1 MQIGSFY
8 NKGVSRTSRG
18 YQFVFRVEN
27 NPQKLEIRLYH
38 KDSLLK
44 AVSVPNDYRCGNLF
58 SVILEPVT
66 KAADSYAYY
75 ADGEP
80 LLDPFAT
87 GVADLKEY
95 GKGHPKEGLR
105 YLLPSNLPKIR
116 PVKVA
121 VDYSDTVIYGLHV
134 RGFTK
139 GKGSGVKAK
148 GTFLGITEKLDYI
161 KKLGVTAIELM
172 PCYEFDELD
181 QHTTSPFIPLTDH
194 KLNFWGYKPGYYYA
208 PKATYAKK
216 ADARIEFAETV
227 DAVHAAGLEMLL
239 QFYFDGTVSETG
251 ILDIL
256 RYYVLTYRIDGF
268 HLIGEGIPLPLLAR
282 DDVLRGIKLI
292 TENTQQGPFPL
303 SADGCKSVAEFSRP
317 FMIDMRKY
325 LKGDENMLPALL
337 YHVRDHRDDHAVVHR
352 IAGYDGFTLLDL
364 VSYDRK
370 HNEANG
376 EDNHDGELSNF
387 SWNCGAEGDTRKRS
401 IHALRMRQMKNA
413 LSLVFFSQ
421 GAVYI
426 HSGDEFGQTQGGNNN
441 PYCQDNDVT
450 WLNWRFKKTM
460 EPYIDFVKEIIA
472 FRKEHKVLH
481 QKQLLCNADHRG
493 YGLPDLSYHGEE
505 AWRPDLDPYSRC
517 IGLLF
522 CGAYAAVDETHKD
535 HDLYIALNMHWE
547 PHTFSLPAPREGFS
561 WKPVMDTAS
570 EQSFLSRYSDPETN
584 AQGDTYTVMQR
595 SIMVFEATED

>member
-8 NKGVSRTSRG
+8 SKGVSRTSKG

-38 KDSLLK
+38 KETLLK
-44 AVSVPNDYRCGNLF
+44 AISIPNHYRCGNLF
-58 SVILEPVT
+58 SVILEPVP

-75 ADGEP
+75 ADDEP
-80 LLDPFAT
+80 IADPFAT
-87 GVADLKEY
+87 GLADLKEY
-95 GKGHPKEGLR
+95 GKGHPKKGLR
-105 YLLPSNLPKIR
+105 YLLPSKLPEICSVQS
-116 PVKVA
+116 PI
-121 VDYSDTVIYGLHV
+121 DYSDSVIYGLHV

-148 GTFLGITEKLDYI
+148 GTFRGITEKIDYL
-161 KKLGVTAIELM
+161 KQLGITAIELM
-172 PCYEFDELD
+172 PCYEFNELEP
-181 QHTTSPFIPLTDH
+181 HAASPFIPLTET
-194 KLNFWGYKPGYYYA
+194 KLNYWGYKSGYYYA
-208 PKATYAKK
+208 PKATYAKNT
-216 ADARIEFAETV
+216 DARIEFAETV
-227 DAVHAAGLEMLL
+227 DAVHAAGIEVIL

-268 HLIGEGIPLPLLAR
+268 HLIGKGIPLPLLAK
-282 DDVLRGIKLI
+282 DDFLRGTKLI
-292 TENTQQGPFPL
+292 TENTADGPFPL
-303 SADGCKSVAEFSRP
+303 SADGRMSVAEFSRP
-317 FMIDMRKY
+317 FMIDMRKF
-325 LKGDENMLPALL
+325 LKGDENMLGALL

-370 HNEANG
+370 HNEENG

-401 IHALRMRQMKNA
+401 IPALRMRQMKNA
-413 LSLVFFSQ
+413 LSLVFLSQ

-426 HSGDEFGQTQGGNNN
+426 HSGDEFGQTQKGNNN
-441 PYCQDNDVT
+441 PYCQDSDVT
-450 WLNWRFKKTM
+450 WLNWRTKKAM
-460 EPYIDFVKEIIA
+460 DPFIDFVKELIA
-472 FRKEHKVLH
+472 FRKKHPVLH

-522 CGAYAAVDETHKD
+522 CGAYAAIDETHKD
-535 HDLYIALNMHWE
+535 HDLFIAFNMHWE
-547 PHTFSLPAPREGFS
+547 PHVFSLPAPREGFS
-561 WKPVMDTAS
+561 WKPVIDTAE
-570 EQSFLSRYSDPETN
+570 EQSFVSDLNALSKQPEH
-584 AQGDTYTVMQR
+584 DTYTLMQR

>member
-8 NKGVSRTSRG
+8 KKNASRTSKG
-18 YQFVFRVEN
+18 YQIVYSVEN
-27 NPQKLEIRLYH
+27 NHEKLEIRLYH
-38 KDSLLK
+38 KETLLK
-44 AVSVPNDYRCGNLF
+44 AIIVPNDYRCGNLF
-58 SVILEPVT
+58 SVILEPVSKT
-66 KAADSYAYY
+66 ADSYAYF

-80 LLDPFAT
+80 LADPFAT
-87 GVADLKEY
+87 GIAELKEY

-105 YLLPSNLPKIR
+105 YLLPSKLPEIR
-116 PVKVA
+116 PAKEA
-121 VDYSDTVIYGLHV
+121 VDYADSVIYGLHV

-139 GKGSGVKAK
+139 GKASGVKAK
-148 GTFLGITEKLDYI
+148 GTFRGITEKLDYI
-161 KKLGVTAIELM
+161 RTLGVTAIEFM

-181 QHTTSPFIPLTDH
+181 LHTASPFIPLKEN

-227 DAVHAAGLEMLL
+227 DAVHGAGLELIL

-256 RYYVLTYRIDGF
+256 RYYVLTYKVDGF
-268 HLIGEGIPLPLLAR
+268 HLIGKGLPIAFLAK
-282 DDVLRGIKLI
+282 DDFLRGIKII
-292 TENTQQGPFPL
+292 TEYTGEGPFPL
-303 SADGCKSVAEFSRP
+303 SADGRRSVAEFSRP

-325 LKGDENMLPALL
+325 LKGDENMLGALL
-337 YHVRDHRDDHAVVHR
+337 YHIRDHHDDRGVVHR
-352 IAGYDGFTLLDL
+352 IAGYDGFTLHDL

-401 IHALRMRQMKNA
+401 IHALRLQQMKNA
-413 LSLVFFSQ
+413 LSLVLFSQ

-426 HSGDEFGQTQGGNNN
+426 HSGDEFGQTQRGNNN

-450 WLNWRFKKTM
+450 WLNWRTGKTM
-460 EPYIDFVKEIIA
+460 ESFSAFVKELIA
-472 FRKEHKVLH
+472 FRKKHPVLH

-517 IGLLF
+517 IGVLF

-535 HDLYIALNMHWE
+535 HDLYIAFNMHWE

-561 WKPVMDTAS
+561 WKPVMDTS
-570 EQSFLSRYSDPETN
+570 REQSLLSDDMCCEVQTPN
-584 AQGDTYTVMQR
+584 DAYTVLQR
-595 SIMVFEATED
+595 SIMVFEATEV